1 MNSRNICLELNKK
14 TAFDDKLPLIVL
26 LGPTASGKTAL
37 AIKVAKYFDG
47 EIISADSRSIYE
59 GLDIGSA
66 KPSLAE
72 RSKIPHWGFDLI
84 KPSQKFSVQDFKQY
98 AESKIRDIRSRSKIP
113 FLVGGSGLYIDALIF
128 DFQFPKKADDELRQK
143 YNEFSLKQLIEYCK
157 LNNIKLPENWKNKR
171 YLINQILRNGK
182 QPVRL
187 SKPIDNCLIFGLKV
201 NKPLLR
207 QRIEQ
212 RARQMLNLGVI
223 EEGRRL
229 AENYG
234 WGNEAMTG
242 VAYRLIKQYLDSNL
256 SKEEL
261 LDRLAISDWHL
272 AKRQMTWFKRNPY
285 IEWLDPSSAEQK
297 IIQKIKDVLEW

>member
-37 AIKVAKYFDG
+37 AIKVAKCFDG

-128 DFQFPKKADDELRQK
+128 DFQFPKKADNDLRQK
-143 YNEFSLKQLIEYCK
+143 YNEFSLEQLIEYCK

-234 WGNEAMTG
+234 WGDEAMTG

>member
-72 RSKIPHWGFDLI
+72 QSKIPHWGFDLI

-98 AESKIRDIRSRSKIP
+98 ADSKIRDIRSRSKIP

-182 QPVRL
+182 QPVRR
-187 SKPIDNCLIFGLKV
+187 SRPIDNCLIFGLKV
-201 NKPLLR
+201 DKLLLR

-223 EEGRRL
+223 EEGRKL

-242 VAYRLIKQYLDSNL
+242 VVYRLIKQYLDCNL

-261 LDRLAISDWHL
+261 LDRLIISDWRL

-285 IEWLDPSSAEQK
+285 IEWLDPSSAEPK